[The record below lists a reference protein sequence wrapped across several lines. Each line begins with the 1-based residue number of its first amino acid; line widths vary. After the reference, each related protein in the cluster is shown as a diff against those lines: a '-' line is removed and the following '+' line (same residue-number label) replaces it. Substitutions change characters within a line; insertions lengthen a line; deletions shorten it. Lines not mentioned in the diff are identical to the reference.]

1 MAASGHQLALCG
13 GAFVVVTIVIVI
25 VIIIVNDVD
34 NDTDNAND
42 NENDN
47 AVRAVRGPQFTVQEV
62 PSLPPGA
69 PLFTARGGPVYR
81 QGEPVYRQG
90 LIYEVKNMDNMYV
103 DMIYSRQLTSLGSE
117 LKDKITSLRTQLD
130 NKLKSS

>member
-1 MAASGHQLALCG
+1 MIQNTERFKA
-13 GAFVVVTIVIVI
+13 
-25 VIIIVNDVD
+25 DVKRYSEAIERLPEGSFK
-34 NDTDNAND
+34 TVANTLL
-42 NENDN
+42 NN
-47 AVRAVRGPQFTVQEV
+47 
-62 PSLPPGA
+62 
-69 PLFTARGGPVYR
+69 
-81 QGEPVYRQG
+81 